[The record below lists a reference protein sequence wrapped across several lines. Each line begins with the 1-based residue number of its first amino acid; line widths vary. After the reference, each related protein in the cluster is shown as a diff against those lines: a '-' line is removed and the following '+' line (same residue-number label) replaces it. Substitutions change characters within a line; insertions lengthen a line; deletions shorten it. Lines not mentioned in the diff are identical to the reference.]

1 MPDFNKPAQVDPL
14 RKKKEELATEIKQ
27 HISGLFTKL
36 EKQGGVIEYGSEG
49 WEVINFKDE
58 FELEGRDDV
67 VKAVMQQDS
76 PSTEGATVEINVV
89 TEYDGEEEEHELGD
103 LSIDDMLNVYEA
115 LKEML

>member
-27 HISGLFTKL
+27 HISGIFTKL

-115 LKEML
+115 LKEIL